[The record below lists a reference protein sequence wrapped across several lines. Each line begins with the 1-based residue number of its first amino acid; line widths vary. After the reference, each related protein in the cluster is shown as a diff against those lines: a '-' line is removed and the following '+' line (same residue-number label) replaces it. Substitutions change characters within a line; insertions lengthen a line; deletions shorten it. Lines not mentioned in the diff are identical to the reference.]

1 MLGKYGSDPLGL
13 LVDYL
18 IDSIA
23 EFLEQHVGRPT
34 PDSRVI
40 PRHRLDLRPVLR
52 RIGRPFR
59 IGAGG

>member
-1 MLGKYGSDPLGL
+1 MLGKYGADPLGL

-40 PRHRLDLRPVLR
+40 P
-52 RIGRPFR
+52 
-59 IGAGG
+59 